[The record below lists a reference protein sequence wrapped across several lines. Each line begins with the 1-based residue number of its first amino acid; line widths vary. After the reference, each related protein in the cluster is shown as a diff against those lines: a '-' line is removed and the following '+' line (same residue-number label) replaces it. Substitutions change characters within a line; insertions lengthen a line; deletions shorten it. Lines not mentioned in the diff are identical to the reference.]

1 MLVGLV
7 MQEPQWDV
15 SPCRHH
21 LIKWIIGN
29 WEHKGG
35 GDSVI
40 RPATL
45 PWWGDIITT
54 STGQMTWSPATRR
67 YTPAKVK
74 VGVTSHLNPKYLS
87 LSVLSDVLLNDTRAE
102 SFVLQMVIWSYLGH
116 PHLLWVTDIPRHIC
130 ISDLIPW
137 RWINKISTLGCYHW
151 GQWPHFLCVMGKIRV
166 YQKYLKL
173 YSVFVSIGFHLTS
186 G

>member
-1 MLVGLV
+1 MRHVSEQRTVFLGVFSGLV

-35 GDSVI
+35 GDKVI
-40 RPATL
+40 RPVTL

-87 LSVLSDVLLNDTRAE
+87 LCVLSDVLLNDTREE

-116 PHLLWVTDIPRHIC
+116 PQSASSLGHWYSQTRQIRISALL
-130 ISDLIPW
+130 PW
-137 RWINKISTLGCYHW
+137 W
-151 GQWPHFLCVMGKIRV
+151 
-166 YQKYLKL
+166 
-173 YSVFVSIGFHLTS
+173 
-186 G
+186 